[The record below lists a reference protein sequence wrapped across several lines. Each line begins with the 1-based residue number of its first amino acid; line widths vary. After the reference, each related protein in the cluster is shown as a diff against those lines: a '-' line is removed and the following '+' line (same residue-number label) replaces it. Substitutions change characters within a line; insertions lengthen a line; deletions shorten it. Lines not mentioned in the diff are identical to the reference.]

1 MCGIIGYENKETT
14 KQDLETLKKVL
25 YESKI
30 RGKHASGIAW
40 YDGTDI
46 QSYVKPISIDKLISE
61 FDLNKLVHKGK
72 VAMIAHARY
81 STSDID
87 YNQPILTETMA
98 VVHNGVITQD
108 SPSSWH
114 DTYGYKCVG
123 KNDSELILRALEQG
137 KDPLLEFPDASIS
150 AVVLNNTGGLNYMRN
165 ARRPLWT
172 GVIGKG
178 TVVASTYDILNRAG
192 VQNIQKIT
200 VDNDLQERSL
210 CHDGKY

>member
-1 MCGIIGYENKETT
+1 MCGIIGYVNEETT

-25 YESKI
+25 CESKI

-40 YDGTDI
+40 WDGTDI
-46 QSYVKPISIDKLISE
+46 QSYVKPISIDKLIHE

-72 VAMIAHARY
+72 VAMVAHARY

-98 VVHNGVITQD
+98 VAHNGVITQD
-108 SPSSWH
+108 SPDSWQS
-114 DTYGYKCVG
+114 TYGYKCVG

-150 AVVLNNTGGLNYMRN
+150 AVVLNNIGEISYMRN
-165 ARRPLWT
+165 TRRPLWVGT
-172 GVIGKG
+172 IGKG

-192 VQNIQKIT
+192 VRNIQKIT
-200 VDNDLQERSL
+200 TDNDLQERSL
-210 CHDGKY
+210 CHDGKH